1 MKQRLSLREET
12 PFTLLNVATLG
23 VIVAW
28 LAVACY
34 AITYLI
40 SH

>member
-1 MKQRLSLREET
+1 MERPLSPSKAT
-12 PFTLLNVATLG
+12 PFALLNLMTVG
-23 VIVAW
+23 VILAW

-34 AITYLI
+34 AIAYLI

>member
-1 MKQRLSLREET
+1 LSIAKREAAASI
-12 PFTLLNVATLG
+12 LVNVVIAG

-34 AITYLI
+34 AITYLV
-40 SH
+40 SR

>member
-1 MKQRLSLREET
+1 MEERHSPQKPT
-12 PFTLLNVATLG
+12 QLTLLNLGSAG

-34 AITYLI
+34 AIAYLA